1 MKKLYTLLLICC
13 LSVVGAYSQ
22 APKRELLATWLATVW
37 QLDWPYSKI
46 SSTGNTAL
54 INAQKNQMIGIL
66 DNLASIN
73 INAIFFQVRSRCDA
87 MYKSSYEPWS
97 SDLVT
102 TRGMDPGY
110 DPLEFVVEEAH
121 KRGIEVHAW
130 MNPYRFST
138 ASTYWDG
145 QAGDYRA
152 TNPDWIMTY
161 PVSGTTYYSIM
172 NPGLPE
178 VRQRITD
185 IVEEVVTN
193 YDVDGVIFDDYFYSY
208 SGTPADLDIVA
219 QNLYRPTGMTLSDW
233 RRNNI
238 NQLVSKVYHM
248 IQDTKPYVRFG
259 ISPFGIWTTNA
270 SVAQQEGI
278 ILPTGITGANT
289 YESIYCDPVAWLKEG
304 TVDYISPQ
312 LYWPTYQTAQS
323 YDVLCPWWSD
333 LAFRFKKHFYS
344 SHSISAIEDSNY
356 TMSAPLNQV
365 IDINGED
372 VDMGTMSSMERSI
385 YGQQEKMDAPQTRFG
400 PEEIGL
406 QINRNRVSSR
416 DGAPGSVFYSTKYIY
431 NVKGVMP
438 YLKQYWFGEKALIP
452 AIDWKIVSDEITPVT
467 AIQLE
472 GQKLTWNSSNENVR
486 FSIYAIPNSLLATD
500 NIYNVSTYLQGI
512 SYTKEFTINTSIDL
526 ANTTLAVAILDRY
539 GNEYTPT
546 VMAGDLGACDPVTL
560 VSPVNGETMLGTF
573 AFRWNIA
580 NVDWY
585 TVEIAED
592 AQFSKIHSRKVCT
605 TNELYTDN
613 IADLEI
619 DKTYYWRVLSHKAG
633 YSNGISESRNFILDE
648 FSVNTP
654 INGMIDSELTPQVSW
669 RKIGDDQTTYQ
680 VLISSVYNFAD
691 LFMIYSQEVKGATE
705 ITIPSGLLM
714 PMTTYYVKVKT
725 IIDGKN
731 VETAVNAFTTKM
743 VYPEI
748 PTIISPLHESNVA
761 ENTIL
766 VKWADNIYATGF
778 QVHLSKDESF
788 PIRNLTSKST
798 GAFKYEVD
806 FGDLTP
812 DTYYTRVRANH
823 SEGQTEWSP
832 VVKFQYYG
840 ATAIQDY
847 NADEAI
853 TLIKDGNS
861 HLLRIDSNQS
871 NQPTTIQLFDITGK
885 LVRSYEPVQPI
896 GDVVDIPL
904 QMGVLSKGI
913 YLVKVVFNGQIK
925 VFKLIN

>member
-22 APKRELLATWLATVW
+22 APKRELRATWLATVW

-219 QNLYRPTGMTLSDW
+219 QNLYRPTGMILSDW

-248 IQDTKPYVRFG
+248 IQDIKPYVRFG

-871 NQPTTIQLFDITGK
+871 NQPTIIQLFDITGK